1 MKNTELIKVEGIL
14 KYEGELNKVKLLEQD
29 KYTVKEAAEYFGC
42 ASSQVKGYIT
52 NYKDVLG
59 DNIYK
64 EIPKDKKIE
73 VIMINKTGMYLL
85 ALLLGKRS
93 RISEKLFNVV
103 NDLVEKETSKCE
115 QITMKEIAST
125 KESKKVVSLEEL
137 KEKKAKQEEEM
148 IEVPELEMTED
159 GPKFVIKKITKKEY
173 EDRQAEAKEKISQIF
188 DEIFSELEEEDED
201 EFNEEESCT
210 CAECLEEE
218 LNLAIHESNMLKLK
232 ARTTLDMQLTI
243 TKSYKKICDVLGID
257 ELESSILIQDYI
269 TNGEEKDIDRAILN
283 HLVNEKLLIEDKKV
297 GSLNYSMNLLA
308 IEKFD
313 ESEEDA
319 YLHLANEMK
328 YVIGKDL
335 TELVVKHNYKEVLT
349 TIVRLKA
356 FEEAQAVIFTLL
368 SE

>member
-59 DNIYK
+59 DNVYK
-64 EIPKDKKIE
+64 EIPKDKKKE
-73 VIMINKTGMYLL
+73 VIMINKTGMFLL

-103 NDLVEKETSKCE
+103 HDLVEKETSKCE

-173 EDRQAEAKEKISQIF
+173 EDRQTEAKEKISQIF
-188 DEIFSELEEEDED
+188 DEIFSELEEDED
-201 EFNEEESCT
+201 EFDEEESCT

-218 LNLAIHESNMLKLK
+218 LNLAIHESNMMKLR
-232 ARTTLDMQLTI
+232 ARTTLDMQLRI
-243 TKSYKKICDVLGID
+243 TKSYKEICEVLGMD

-269 TNGEEKDIDRAILN
+269 TNGDEDIDRAILN
-283 HLVNEKLLIEDKKV
+283 HLVNEKLLIEEKQV

-335 TELVVKHNYKEVLT
+335 TDLVVKRNYKEVLT

-356 FEEAQAVIFTLL
+356 FEEAQAVIFTLI

>member
-59 DNIYK
+59 DNVYK
-64 EIPKDKKIE
+64 EIPKDKKKE

-173 EDRQAEAKEKISQIF
+173 EDRQTEAKEKISQIF
-188 DEIFSELEEEDED
+188 DEIFSELEEDED
-201 EFNEEESCT
+201 EFDEEESCT

-218 LNLAIHESNMLKLK
+218 LNLAIHESNMMKLR
-232 ARTTLDMQLTI
+232 ARTTLDMQLRI
-243 TKSYKKICDVLGID
+243 TKSYKEICEVLGMD

-269 TNGEEKDIDRAILN
+269 TNGDEDIDRALLN
-283 HLVNEKLLIEDKKV
+283 HLVNEKLLIEEKQV

>member
-59 DNIYK
+59 DNVYK
-64 EIPKDKKIE
+64 EIPKDKKKE
-73 VIMINKTGMYLL
+73 VIMINKTGMFLL

-103 NDLVEKETSKCE
+103 HDLVEKETSKCE

-173 EDRQAEAKEKISQIF
+173 EDRQTEAKEKISQIF
-188 DEIFSELEEEDED
+188 DEIFSELEEDED
-201 EFNEEESCT
+201 EFDEEESCT

-218 LNLAIHESNMLKLK
+218 LNLAIHESNMMKLR
-232 ARTTLDMQLTI
+232 ARTTLDMQLRI
-243 TKSYKKICDVLGID
+243 TKSYKEICEVLGMD

-269 TNGEEKDIDRAILN
+269 TNGDEDIDRAILN
-283 HLVNEKLLIEDKKV
+283 HLVNEKLLIEEKQV

-349 TIVRLKA
+349 IIVRLKA

>member
-59 DNIYK
+59 DNVYK
-64 EIPKDKKIE
+64 EIPKDKKKE
-73 VIMINKTGMYLL
+73 VIMINKTGMFLL

-103 NDLVEKETSKCE
+103 HDLVEKETSKCE

-159 GPKFVIKKITKKEY
+159 GPKFVFKSITKKEY

-188 DEIFSELEEEDED
+188 DEIFSELEEDED
-201 EFNEEESCT
+201 EFDEEESCT

-218 LNLAIHESNMLKLK
+218 LNLAIHESNMMKLR
-232 ARTTLDMQLTI
+232 ARTTLDMQLRI
-243 TKSYKKICDVLGID
+243 TKSYKEICEVLGMD

-269 TNGEEKDIDRAILN
+269 TNGDEDIDRAILN
-283 HLVNEKLLIEDKKV
+283 HLVNEKLLIEEKQV

-335 TELVVKHNYKEVLT
+335 TDLVVKRNYKEVLT

-356 FEEAQAVIFTLL
+356 FEEAQAVIFTLI